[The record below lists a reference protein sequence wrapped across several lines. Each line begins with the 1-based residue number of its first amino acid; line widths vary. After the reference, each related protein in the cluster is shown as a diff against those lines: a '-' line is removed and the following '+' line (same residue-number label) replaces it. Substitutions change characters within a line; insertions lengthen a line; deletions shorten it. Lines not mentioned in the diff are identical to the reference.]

1 MNSEL
6 LVACLM
12 ITAEIPHNKELEVI
26 SIRRSHPHIVPRRNV
41 DKGPESSAS
50 LYSTSRSFSLGGQIS
65 RMETEGP
72 IERGE
77 ETSE

>member
-1 MNSEL
+1 
-6 LVACLM
+6 M

-26 SIRRSHPHIVPRRNV
+26 LITRWHPHIASRRDA
-41 DKGPESSAS
+41 DKGPDSNAC
-50 LYSTSRSFSLGGQIS
+50 LYSTSRGFSLGGQIS

-77 ETSE
+77 QTFE